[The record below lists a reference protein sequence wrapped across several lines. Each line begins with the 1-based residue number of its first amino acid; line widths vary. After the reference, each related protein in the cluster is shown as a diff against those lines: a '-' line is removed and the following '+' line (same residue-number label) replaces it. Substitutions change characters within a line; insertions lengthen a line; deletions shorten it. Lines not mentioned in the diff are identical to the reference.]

1 MKRLSSAAGFNGSAL
16 NNTCV
21 FAPQGKIRRCAH
33 SFSRARSALVV
44 ALALAGAA
52 AGCHRGKT
60 ARSGPNGADGGAS
73 AAESKRVAE
82 LLSPPPPPLPPLL
95 PAPEQL
101 PASGHGVQGGTLK
114 INLDTEPSHL
124 DPLMDADA
132 AALAVVAGLVYEP
145 LLECPSP
152 GVPGPFRPVL
162 AESWQVSAD
171 GMRIAL
177 KLRGGVKWHDGLAF
191 TVVDA
196 QATLEPLLMA
206 RSPASAVLKAQ
217 LQDVASVEISAD
229 NTVRLLLKRPSQAP
243 LWALCDVPMLPDHVL
258 RGPKPVAATLAR
270 QPVGT
275 GPFRFAGW
283 ERGKRIRLE
292 RTTGY
297 WGRASP
303 LDGITF
309 EIDTDGAQAL
319 TRTRRGDIDV
329 LPRILP
335 VHYPDQVDAASLHD
349 QLAVWRMASDRWA
362 YLGVNHRH
370 APLGDARFR
379 QALSAMWDRAHFSRT
394 LHGGLAQPIAA
405 FPPGGTLPLP
415 SGRVVAAEALE
426 AAGYRDTDADG
437 VRELGGKAIR
447 VGLLVVGGGRT
458 AAAEARAF
466 VLEARKVGVLIDTIT
481 VDAATLMNRVHKGD
495 FDLALMAWQGSPNED
510 PGLQFGT
517 GAPYNYWGYRS
528 AELDAALEALRHADV
543 TSRPA
548 RLETVSQLLAREQ
561 PVIFLYR
568 FDVAALI
575 SKRVHDLAAV
585 ADHVDLRR
593 TWVDP

>member
-1 MKRLSSAAGFNGSAL
+1 MKRLSSAAGCNGSAL

-33 SFSRARSALVV
+33 TFSAIRIGCLIALSLAV
-44 ALALAGAA
+44 AQGCRREKPGRPGA
-52 AGCHRGKT
+52 
-60 ARSGPNGADGGAS
+60 NGADGTTS
-73 AAESKRVAE
+73 AADSKRLAE
-82 LLSPPPPPLPPLL
+82 LLSPPPPPLPPML

-101 PASGHGVQGGTLK
+101 PATGHGTHGGTLK
-114 INLDTEPSHL
+114 VHLDAEPTHL

-132 AALAVVAGLVYEP
+132 AALAVVSGLVYEP

-152 GVPGPFRPVL
+152 GVSGPFRPAL

-177 KLRGGVKWHDGLAF
+177 KLRSGVKWHDGLAF
-191 TVVDA
+191 TVLDA
-196 QATLEPLLMA
+196 QATLEPLLTA
-206 RSPASAVLKAQ
+206 RSSASAVLKAE
-217 LQDVASVEISAD
+217 LQDVASIEISAD
-229 NTVRLLLKRPSQAP
+229 NTVRLILKRPSQSP

-297 WGRASP
+297 WGPSGP

-309 EIDTDGAQAL
+309 EIDPDGAQAL
-319 TRTRRGDIDV
+319 TRTRRGEIDV
-329 LPRILP
+329 LPRILS

-349 QLAVWRMASDRWA
+349 QLVVWRMASDRWA
-362 YLGVNHRH
+362 YLGVNHKH
-370 APLGDARFR
+370 APLGDPRFR
-379 QALSAMWDRAHFSRT
+379 QALSAMWDRGHFSRT
-394 LHGGLAQPIAA
+394 LHGGLAQPISA
-405 FPPGGTLPLP
+405 FPPGATSPPP
-415 SGRVVAAEALE
+415 SGRAIAAEALE

-437 VRELGGKAIR
+437 VRELAGKAIR
-447 VGLLVVGGGRT
+447 VSLLVVGGGRT
-458 AAAEARAF
+458 AAAEARGF
-466 VLEARKVGVLIDTIT
+466 VLEARKVGVLIDTVT
-481 VDAATLMNRVHKGD
+481 VDAATLMTRVRKGD
-495 FDLALMAWQGSPNED
+495 FDLALMAWQGSPSED

-517 GAPYNYWGYRS
+517 GAPFNYWGYRS
-528 AELDAALEALRHADV
+528 AELDAELETLRRADPIG
-543 TSRPA
+543 RPA
-548 RLETVSQLLAREQ
+548 RLEAVAQLLAREQ

-568 FDVAALI
+568 FDVAALV

-585 ADHVDLRR
+585 ADHLDLRR
-593 TWVDP
+593 AWVDP

>member
-1 MKRLSSAAGFNGSAL
+1 M
-16 NNTCV
+16 
-21 FAPQGKIRRCAH
+21 
-33 SFSRARSALVV
+33 
-44 ALALAGAA
+44 
-52 AGCHRGKT
+52 
-60 ARSGPNGADGGAS
+60 
-73 AAESKRVAE
+73 
-82 LLSPPPPPLPPLL
+82 L

-101 PASGHGVQGGTLK
+101 PANGHGTQGGTLK
-114 INLDTEPSHL
+114 VHLEAEPAHL

-162 AESWQVSAD
+162 AESWQVSGD

-177 KLRGGVKWHDGLAF
+177 KLRSGVRWHDGLAF

-206 RSPASAVLKAQ
+206 RSPASSVLKAE

-229 NTVRLLLKRPSQAP
+229 NTVRLILKRPSQSP
-243 LWALCDVPMLPDHVL
+243 LWALCDIPMLPDHVL

-297 WGRASP
+297 WGAPGR

-309 EIDTDGAQAL
+309 EIDADGAQAL

-362 YLGVNHRH
+362 YLGVNHKH
-370 APLGDARFR
+370 APLGEAKFR

-394 LHGGLAQPIAA
+394 LHGGLAQSISA
-405 FPPGGTLPLP
+405 FPPGTTPPPP
-415 SGRVVAAEALE
+415 SGRAVAAELLE
-426 AAGYRDTDADG
+426 GAGYRDTDADG
-437 VRELGGKAIR
+437 VRELSGKAIR
-447 VGLLVVGGGRT
+447 LSLLVVGGGRT
-458 AAAEARAF
+458 AAAEARGF
-466 VLEARKVGVLIDTIT
+466 VLEARKVGVLVDTVT
-481 VDAATLMNRVHKGD
+481 VDAATLTTRVRKGD

-510 PGLQFGT
+510 PGLQFAT
-517 GAPYNYWGYRS
+517 GAPFNYWGYRS
-528 AELDAALEALRHADV
+528 PDLDAALETLRRADPA
-543 TSRPA
+543 SRPA
-548 RLETVSQLLAREQ
+548 CLDAVSQILARDQ

-568 FDVAALI
+568 FDVAALVA
-575 SKRVHDLAAV
+575 KRVHDLAAV
-585 ADHVDLRR
+585 ADHLDLRR
-593 TWVDP
+593 AWVDP

>member
-1 MKRLSSAAGFNGSAL
+1 MVASVLL
-16 NNTCV
+16 
-21 FAPQGKIRRCAH
+21 FAP
-33 SFSRARSALVV
+33 
-44 ALALAGAA
+44 
-52 AGCHRGKT
+52 AGCRRGK
-60 ARSGPNGADGGAS
+60 ALRPAQSGADGAS
-73 AAESKRVAE
+73 SSAESKRVAE
-82 LLSPPPPPLPPLL
+82 LLSPTPPPLPPLL

-101 PASGHGVQGGTLK
+101 PANGHGTQNGTLK
-114 INLDTEPSHL
+114 INLDAEPAHL

-132 AALAVVAGLVYEP
+132 AALAVVSGLVYEP
-145 LLECPSP
+145 LLDCPSP
-152 GVPGPFRPVL
+152 GVPGPFRPLL

-177 KLRGGVKWHDGLAF
+177 KLRSGVKWHDGLAF

-196 QATLEPLLMA
+196 QATLEPLLTA
-206 RSPASAVLKAQ
+206 HSPASPVLKAE
-217 LQDVASVEISAD
+217 LQDVASIEISAD
-229 NTVRLLLKRPSQAP
+229 NIVRLILKRPSQSP
-243 LWALCDVPMLPDHVL
+243 LWALCDIPMLPDHVL
-258 RGPKPVAATLAR
+258 RGPKPIAATLAR

-275 GPFRFAGW
+275 GPFRFANW

-297 WGRASP
+297 WGPSSP
-303 LDGITF
+303 LEGITF

-349 QLAVWRMASDRWA
+349 QLAVWRMASERWA
-362 YLGVNHRH
+362 YLGVNHKH
-370 APLGDARFR
+370 TPLADTRFR

-405 FPPGGTLPLP
+405 FPPGATQPAP
-415 SGRVVAAEALE
+415 SGRAVAAELLE
-426 AAGYRDTDADG
+426 GAGYRDTDADG
-437 VRELGGKAIR
+437 VREVGGKAIR
-447 VGLLVVGGGRT
+447 VSLLVVGGGRT
-458 AAAEARAF
+458 APAEARGF
-466 VLEARKVGVLIDTIT
+466 VLEARKVGVLIDTVT
-481 VDAATLMNRVHKGD
+481 VDAATMMNRVRKGD

-517 GAPYNYWGYRS
+517 GAPFNYWGYRS
-528 AELDAALEALRHADV
+528 AELDAALELLRR
-543 TSRPA
+543 SEPPNRPA
-548 RLETVSQLLAREQ
+548 RLEAVSAVLARDQ

-568 FDVAALI
+568 FDVASLI

-585 ADHVDLRR
+585 ADHLDLRHA
-593 TWVDP
+593 WVDP

>member
-1 MKRLSSAAGFNGSAL
+1 MG
-16 NNTCV
+16 
-21 FAPQGKIRRCAH
+21 
-33 SFSRARSALVV
+33 ALVLV
-44 ALALAGAA
+44 AAQV
-52 AGCHRGKT
+52 GCHRGKT
-60 ARSGPNGADGGAS
+60 PKAAPNGAESAAS

-101 PASGHGVQGGTLK
+101 PANGHGSHGGTLK
-114 INLDTEPSHL
+114 VNLDAEPAHL

-162 AESWQVSAD
+162 AESWQVSGD

-206 RSPASAVLKAQ
+206 RSPASPVLKAA
-217 LQDVASVEISAD
+217 LQDVASIEISAD
-229 NTVRLLLKRPSQAP
+229 NTVRLILKRPSQAP
-243 LWALCDVPMLPDHVL
+243 LWALCDIPMLPDHVL
-258 RGPKPVAATLAR
+258 RGPKPIAATLAR

-292 RTTGY
+292 RTTAY
-297 WGRASP
+297 WGPASP
-303 LDGITF
+303 LDAISF

-362 YLGVNHRH
+362 YLGVNHKH
-370 APLGDARFR
+370 APLGDGKFR
-379 QALSAMWDRAHFSRT
+379 QALSAMWDRGHFSRT

-405 FPPGGTLPLP
+405 FPPGATQPP
-415 SGRVVAAEALE
+415 QSGRAVAAELLE

-447 VGLLVVGGGRT
+447 VSLLVVGGGRT
-458 AAAEARAF
+458 AAAEARGF
-466 VLEARKVGVLIDTIT
+466 VLEARKVGVLVDTIT
-481 VDAATLMNRVHKGD
+481 VDAATMMTRVRKGD

-517 GAPYNYWGYRS
+517 GEPYNYWGYRS
-528 AELDAALEALRHADV
+528 AELDADLEALRHADP
-543 TSRPA
+543 TMRQA
-548 RLETVSQLLAREQ
+548 RLDAVSAVLARDQ

-568 FDVAALI
+568 FDVASLI
-575 SKRVHDLAAV
+575 SKRVHDLTAV
-585 ADHVDLRR
+585 ADHLDLRR
-593 TWVDP
+593 TWVEP